1 MKNYYKILEVDKKAS
16 NKIIK
21 GVYKLH
27 IKENHPDLFQG
38 PEKELAE
45 ERLKEINEA
54 YEVLNNDVK
63 RKKYD
68 ELLEQEEKDEISFLK
83 EENNIL
89 KSALKNNK
97 VTEEYEDEC
106 EDIHYSS
113 EYVPDEQTTY
123 MNNAKYITKLLGKE
137 RLVKIV
143 VTICIVIAAS
153 VGIYKSTGFNLLKV
167 LWNAIISAFS

>member
-45 ERLKEINEA
+45 ERLKEFNEA
-54 YEVLNNDVK
+54 YEVLNDDVK
-63 RKKYD
+63 RKEYD
-68 ELLEQEEKDEISFLK
+68 TLLEQEEKDEISLLK
-83 EENNIL
+83 EENTIL
-89 KSALKNNK
+89 RNSLKNDK
-97 VTEEYEDEC
+97 AVAEDEDEI
-106 EDIHYSS
+106 EDMQYSD

-123 MNNAKYITKLLGKE
+123 TNNIKYITNLIWKE

-153 VGIYKSTGFNLLKV
+153 VGIYKATGFNLFKV

>member
-1 MKNYYKILEVDKKAS
+1 M
-16 NKIIK
+16 
-21 GVYKLH
+21 
-27 IKENHPDLFQG
+27 
-38 PEKELAE
+38 
-45 ERLKEINEA
+45 
-54 YEVLNNDVK
+54 
-63 RKKYD
+63 
-68 ELLEQEEKDEISFLK
+68 
-83 EENNIL
+83 
-89 KSALKNNK
+89 KNNK

-143 VTICIVIAAS
+143 GTICRVIAAS

>member
-83 EENNIL
+83 EDNNIL

>member
-68 ELLEQEEKDEISFLK
+68 ELLGQEEKDEISFLK

-113 EYVPDEQTTY
+113 EYAPDEQTTY

>member
-89 KSALKNNK
+89 KSAWKNNK

>member
-89 KSALKNNK
+89 KSTLKNNK

-106 EDIHYSS
+106 EDIHYSR

-143 VTICIVIAAS
+143 MTICIVIAAS

>member
-45 ERLKEINEA
+45 DRLKEINEA

-83 EENNIL
+83 EDHNIL

>member
-45 ERLKEINEA
+45 ERLQEINEA
-54 YEVLNNDVK
+54 YDVLNNDVK